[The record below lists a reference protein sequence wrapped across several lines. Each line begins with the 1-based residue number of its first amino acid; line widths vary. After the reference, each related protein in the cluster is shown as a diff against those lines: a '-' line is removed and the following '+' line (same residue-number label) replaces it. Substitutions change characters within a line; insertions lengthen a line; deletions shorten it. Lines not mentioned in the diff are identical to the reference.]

1 MNSISPFLTIAGTVE
16 GTSLRLRTRLG
27 QLGLRVLQTF
37 DLGNARQAAG
47 GCPCPHH
54 GDAAC
59 DCALL
64 ILLIY
69 VDAGT
74 PVTLVLHGNDG
85 RTWLSMVEA
94 PAQQTQAS
102 LQLAIA
108 QALEGYP
115 S

>member
-1 MNSISPFLTIAGTVE
+1 MNSISPFLTVAGTVE

-37 DLGNARQAAG
+37 DLANARQAARD
-47 GCPCPHH
+47 CPCPHH

-59 DCALL
+59 DCSML

-69 VDAGT
+69 VDDCQ
-74 PVTLVLHGNDG
+74 PVTLILHGNAG

-94 PAQQTQAS
+94 PAQQAQLS
-102 LQLAIA
+102 LQFTIER
-108 QALEGYP
+108 ALETYP